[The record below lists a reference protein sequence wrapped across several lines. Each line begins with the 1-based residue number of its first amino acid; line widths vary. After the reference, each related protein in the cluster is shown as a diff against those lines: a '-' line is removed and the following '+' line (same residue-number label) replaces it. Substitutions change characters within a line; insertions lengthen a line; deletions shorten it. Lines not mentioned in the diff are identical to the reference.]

1 MKKTA
6 LNNKVILMLNE
17 LDAIEDIHPSENW
30 NQSLMDKLTVSKP
43 ASVSIF
49 PSKKLAIIVLFIVL
63 INVGYIIG
71 TVINSSKHD
80 IHRNNVLQVIS
91 KEFLINPTSINN

>member
-1 MKKTA
+1 MKETA
-6 LNNKVILMLNE
+6 FNKAEQILNE
-17 LDAIEDIHPSENW
+17 LDVIEDIQPSAEW
-30 NQSLMDKLTVSKP
+30 KEALMDKIYASKR
-43 ASVSIF
+43 SLKFIL
-49 PSKKLAIIVLFIVL
+49 PSTKLILIILFIVL

>member
-1 MKKTA
+1 MEEPV
-6 LNNKVILMLNE
+6 LNNKAILMLKE
-17 LDAIEDIHPSENW
+17 LDTIEDIQPSENW
-30 NQSLMDKLTVSKP
+30 NQALIDKLYTSKH
-43 ASVSIF
+43 SSKLIF
-49 PSKKLAIIVLFIVL
+49 SSTKIAIIVLFIIL